1 MERSRHASHLASRS
15 YRGGIPDLGGG
26 DEVAGA
32 GAGGVGVGVGAA
44 FSGASAMTRGEGADA
59 IRGRQRQTQRR
70 CGAETAAAFFFFFE
84 NSGGVGWGLL
94 SLREFRAL
102 EPFESGAKAW
112 PSGPGHRKRPVLAI
126 QALAQPAFVTPGTH
140 IELRVQ
146 IN

>member
-32 GAGGVGVGVGAA
+32 GGGGVGAA

-70 CGAETAAAFFFFFE
+70 CGAETAAAL
-84 NSGGVGWGLL
+84 V
-94 SLREFRAL
+94 
-102 EPFESGAKAW
+102 
-112 PSGPGHRKRPVLAI
+112 
-126 QALAQPAFVTPGTH
+126 AFSAGMPCLGTF
-140 IELRVQ
+140 
-146 IN
+146 